1 MCREL
6 SVDDIPSDSVSE
18 LSDDVFW
25 SDLDSDVSN
34 DDYFIEIR
42 GNEMR
47 LTGPDVDH
55 RIKYDEASHKR
66 LMTSLQPTCLR
77 LTRQGD
83 VHVEDEDVVT
93 APVKPRALRSV
104 RIDSTEVARVRA
116 ELFAHRAPSETGTRD
131 RSDSCDLLAMERDS
145 SWSSR
150 SASEHTSDEP
160 RSGGV
165 NVNAARRGANLFTP
179 SARGSVNTKI
189 DTTDGSRRA
198 SDVTC
203 NGSEAKVEDCSSLDR
218 FVPSTASVNTAT
230 KPNTAESAS
239 TSNAECQLPVR
250 VPSPNIFRQDKL
262 VKYSCLSLAIV
273 AI

>member
-18 LSDDVFW
+18 
-25 SDLDSDVSN
+25 LDSDVSN

-93 APVKPRALRSV
+93 AHVKPRALRSV

-131 RSDSCDLLAMERDS
+131 RSDSCDLLAMERS

-203 NGSEAKVEDCSSLDR
+203 NGSEAKVEDCSSLDC

-239 TSNAECQLPVR
+239 RTSTSNAECQLPVR
-250 VPSPNIFRQDKL
+250 VPFPNIFCQDKL
-262 VKYSCLSLAIV
+262 VKYSCLSLAIA